1 VTKDGLNLNDDVRD
15 ALLEV
20 IPCAV
25 FIVDADHRVIYW
37 NRSAE
42 EITGYAAEEMLGASC
57 TSLQMRLNREVSH
70 DMKTSMCLFDR
81 GDAWD
86 EECEIRRKDG
96 TFVPAVR
103 KARPVHDAGGKLV
116 GGVQTIMDVSFIKQA
131 RSRIDELTDEV
142 ARLGRFGTLVGSSPE
157 MRKLYEAVR
166 MVAAT
171 EAGVVIEGETGTGKE
186 LIAREIHTNGSRRD
200 RPLIVVNCGALP
212 ETLVEAELFGHVKGA
227 FTGAINDRPGRFED
241 ADGGTLFLDEIG
253 ELPPAA
259 QVKLLRAVQEGEISR
274 VGESRLRRVDVRI
287 VAATNRD
294 LQAEVR
300 AGRFREDLYYRLRV
314 VTLPIPPL
322 RDRRTDIP
330 ELVTEF
336 ITRLNRKYDR
346 HIERCS
352 AEALGAMQRYDWP
365 GNVRQLAHAIEHAFV
380 VTARDETTI
389 ARTALPPE
397 LTGAQPPSTAPSR
410 SAPKNDDDQRAAIRA
425 ALAEAG
431 GNKAQAARTLGIT
444 RAGLYNRIKRLGL
457 SGRATC

>member
-1 VTKDGLNLNDDVRD
+1 MAIDGLNLNDDVRD

-25 FIVDADHRVIYW
+25 FIVDADRRVIYW
-37 NRSAE
+37 NRGAE

-57 TSLQMRLNREVSH
+57 SSLQMRLNREVSP
-70 DMKTSMCLFDR
+70 DMKTSLCLFDR
-81 GDAWD
+81 SEAWD

-103 KARPVHDAGGKLV
+103 KARPVHDAEGKLV
-116 GGVQTIMDVSFIKQA
+116 GGVQTIMDVSFVKQA
-131 RSRIDELTDEV
+131 RSRIDALTDEV
-142 ARLGRFGTLVGSSPE
+142 ARLGRFGSLVGSSPR

-186 LIAREIHTNGSRRD
+186 LIAREIHNNGPRRD
-200 RPLIVVNCGALP
+200 KPLIVVNCGALP

-227 FTGAINDRPGRFED
+227 FTGAISDRAGRFED

-259 QVKLLRAVQEGEISR
+259 QVKLLRAVQEGDISR
-274 VGESRLRRVDVRI
+274 VGESRVRHVDVRI
-287 VAATNRD
+287 VAATHRD
-294 LQAEVR
+294 LPAEVR
-300 AGRFREDLYYRLRV
+300 TGRFREDLYYRLRI

-322 RDRRTDIP
+322 RDRRSDIP
-330 ELVTEF
+330 ELVAEF
-336 ITRLNRKYDR
+336 ISRLNRKYDR
-346 HIERCS
+346 HIERCD
-352 AEALGAMQRYDWP
+352 AKALGALQGYDWP

-389 ARTALPPE
+389 ARAALPPE
-397 LTGAQPPSTAPSR
+397 LAGARSTRTAPRGQTPQS
-410 SAPKNDDDQRAAIRA
+410 DEDQRAAVEA

-431 GNKAQAARTLGIT
+431 GNKAQAARILGLT
-444 RAGLYNRIKRLGL
+444 RAGLYNRIKRLGI
-457 SGRATC
+457 AT